1 MCFKMYLKEKVTL
14 SSCIQIES
22 FLSLFAHIRMIVVK
36 NGYIY
41 KNNYTKIYNNIQ
53 KYKQFFL

>member
-1 MCFKMYLKEKVTL
+1 MCFKNLFEGKSHSEQL
-14 SSCIQIES
+14 HAIES

-41 KNNYTKIYNNIQ
+41 QSGTGA
-53 KYKQFFL
+53 LDLRV